1 MPTFVPEFCKV
12 EFTTMSES
20 INHPGIVERID
31 NHLVSV
37 RITQY
42 SACAGCHAKS
52 ACTAADKKDKIVVIE
67 DYSGEY
73 QKGDSVWIVGQN
85 SLGMQAVFIAFGI
98 PVILLLIALL
108 VGTTCGISETAN
120 GLATLCVLAVYY
132 LILYK
137 FRDKLKKHFVFK
149 LKKI

>member
-1 MPTFVPEFCKV
+1 
-12 EFTTMSES
+12 MSENIS
-20 INHPGIVERID
+20 HPGIVESID
-31 NHLVSV
+31 NNLVIV

-52 ACTAADKKDKIVVIE
+52 ACTAADRKDKSMTVE
-67 DYSGEY
+67 DSSGDF
-73 QKGDSVWIVGQN
+73 KVGDRVLIIGRS
-85 SLGMQAVFIAFGI
+85 SMGMQAVVLAFVV
-98 PVILLLIALL
+98 PLILLVVSLAVGASYLSEGMNGLLALL
-108 VGTTCGISETAN
+108 
-120 GLATLCVLAVYY
+120 VLAVYY